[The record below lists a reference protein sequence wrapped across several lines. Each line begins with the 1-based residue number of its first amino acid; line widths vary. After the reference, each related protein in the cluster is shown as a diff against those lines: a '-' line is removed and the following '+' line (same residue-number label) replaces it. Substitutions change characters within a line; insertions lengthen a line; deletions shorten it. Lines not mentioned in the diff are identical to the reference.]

1 MSQIIYNAGTSGGQ
15 IVAEGVA
22 NVIRGIEQLHSA
34 KELCE
39 EVGGL
44 GAGTFG
50 DNFLAANNGSF
61 DVKSGHGQAFNDTI
75 AAIVGLLDTAMSA
88 NTDERSL
95 PSSLTTRP
103 RKRPSRYSITIYS
116 AP

>member
-22 NVIRGIEQLHSA
+22 QILSGIKKLNDA

-44 GAGTFG
+44 GAGVFG

-61 DVKSGHGQAFNDTI
+61 DVKSGHGQAFNDNI
-75 AAIVGLLDTAMSA
+75 GAICTLIETAMSD
-88 NTDERSL
+88 NTDELRNRLYSL
-95 PSSLTTRP
+95 FQG
-103 RKRPSRYSITIYS
+103 
-116 AP
+116 